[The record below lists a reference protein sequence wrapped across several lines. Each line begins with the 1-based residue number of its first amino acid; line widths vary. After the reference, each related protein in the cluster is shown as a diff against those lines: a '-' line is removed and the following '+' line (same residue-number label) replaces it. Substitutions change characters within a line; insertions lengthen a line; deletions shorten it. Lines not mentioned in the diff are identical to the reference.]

1 MRHGIPARA
10 ARALR
15 PPGLVLAAALLAG
28 GCGGSFTL
36 PEETPGG
43 VIPEAGSYAYTGSLT
58 GLGTPTD
65 VLLTLG
71 TSRSLY
77 VVGDSS
83 YVRQY
88 PRFFRPD
95 GTTPPL
101 GTAFPGLYKPIKIC
115 QGPNLLYVLD
125 AGDSTLARTDTTKG
139 PGFLRYGLTGGA
151 PTLVLR
157 DTSIAEA
164 RGIAADAAG
173 NVYVSCIAKE
183 FIRDDPQDSR
193 RRTYKYVSRVY
204 RYLAASGFARDTR
217 FFVGDGQGLGIVFE
231 PGDIFVRARGGAL
244 YLYVADTGKDLGQR
258 LTVEDNAGESLP
270 SLAIDGTDSGTPLL
284 VPPDMVADDQGFMFL
299 VDRGHRRVLRFD
311 DLGNFVQKVNI
322 ELDLDGDSLHVPIAV
337 SVDDTLA
344 YVADHLTGKVTSY
357 KKRK

>member
-1 MRHGIPARA
+1 MRVRRTASLP
-10 ARALR
+10 
-15 PPGLVLAAALLAG
+15 VLLALALFAP
-28 GCGGSFTL
+28 GCGGSFVL
-36 PEETPGG
+36 PEESPGG
-43 VIPEAGSYAYTGSLT
+43 VIPEAGSYAYIGSLT
-58 GLGTPTD
+58 GLGAPTD

-71 TSRSLY
+71 TGSSLY

-95 GTTPPL
+95 GTTPPI
-101 GTAFPGLYKPIKIC
+101 GTSFGGFVKPTKIC
-115 QGPNLLYVLD
+115 QGPAVLFVLD
-125 AGDSTLARTDTTKG
+125 HGDTLLAQSDTTQG

-151 PTLVLR
+151 PTLVRR

-173 NVYVSCIAKE
+173 NVYVSCVARE

-193 RRTYKYVSRVY
+193 RRTFKFVSRVY
-204 RYLAASGFARDTR
+204 RYLAAQGYARDTE
-217 FFVGDGQGLGIVFE
+217 FFVGDGQGVGIVFE
-231 PGDIFVRARGGAL
+231 PGDIFVRARGGTL
-244 YLYVADTGKDLGQR
+244 YLYVADTGKDLAQR
-258 LTVEDNAGESLP
+258 LEVMANAGESLP
-270 SLAIDGTDSGTPLL
+270 SLALDGAQSGTSFIL
-284 VPPDMVADDQGFMFL
+284 PPDMGADDLGFMYV
-299 VDRGHRRVLRFD
+299 VDRGNRRVVRFD
-311 DLGNFVQKVNI
+311 EQGNYVQKVNI